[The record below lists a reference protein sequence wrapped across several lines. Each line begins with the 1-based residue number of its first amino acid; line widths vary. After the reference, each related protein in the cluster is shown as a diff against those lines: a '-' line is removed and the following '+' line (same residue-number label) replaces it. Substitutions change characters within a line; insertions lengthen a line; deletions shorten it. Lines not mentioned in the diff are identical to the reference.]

1 MLPGERAAFNPCTH
15 TNSTPF
21 TDHPPLTF
29 GTELLRFSS
38 ASHLLEKIPMELQAH
53 HRVVSQVQ
61 PRLAEEPSM
70 RPPTTAMGR
79 ARQQLNGVY
88 GTNRPQVQ
96 KQANIWDGWE
106 DVEEETNL
114 DANEGDQGE
123 DDLDLNGLGL

>member
-1 MLPGERAAFNPCTH
+1 
-15 TNSTPF
+15 
-21 TDHPPLTF
+21 
-29 GTELLRFSS
+29 
-38 ASHLLEKIPMELQAH
+38 
-53 HRVVSQVQ
+53 
-61 PRLAEEPSM
+61 M